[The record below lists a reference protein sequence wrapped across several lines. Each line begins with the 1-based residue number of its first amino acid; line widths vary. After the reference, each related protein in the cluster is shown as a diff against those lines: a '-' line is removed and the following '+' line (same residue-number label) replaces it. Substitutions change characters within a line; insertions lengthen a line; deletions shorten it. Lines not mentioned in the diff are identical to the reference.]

1 MAGGLFL
8 CIELT
13 ESLEKGKRFTYAG
26 LGNSARL
33 HGWRAYLYAH
43 ISELLKRVSTY

>member
-13 ESLEKGKRFTYAG
+13 ESPQKGKRFTYAG
-26 LGNSARL
+26 LGNSTRL
-33 HGWRAYLYAH
+33 HGWRAYL
-43 ISELLKRVSTY
+43 LMQ